1 MCVCVCVCAIDEPL
15 RSCGRR
21 TLADLPCRSPAPPR
35 AAAASQRGKE
45 KNSAAAAR
53 RTGNRREGRRRIS
66 RCAAA
71 RRRRIVFQRAA
82 EICACV
88 RVCVR
93 ACAGVRIG
101 RRARLESDAAL
112 GGGGEDVQD
121 HVAVAVHEDARPCVC
136 VCVCVRAFVHV
147 CVRVCVCA
155 RASVRVRSLCAHKSP
170 SRMKGQALVA
180 MTWRA

>member
-1 MCVCVCVCAIDEPL
+1 MWGIDEPL

-136 VCVCVRAFVHV
+136 VCVCV
-147 CVRVCVCA
+147 CVCA
-155 RASVRVRSLCAHKSP
+155 RARPCASALCVCAQGTVAYEGAGVGCDDVA
-170 SRMKGQALVA
+170 RMIRLS
-180 MTWRA
+180 TH